1 MFCIGLNYIGKY
13 MFIDGTIGSVF
24 LMVVVGEIGIWGDV
38 GVGGLVVVG
47 VGGLVLLIVLGIDVI
62 AIVVFVFFFLRMILV
77 GRFGKRELMKFV
89 FSCIIVGNVN
99 RYVC

>member
-1 MFCIGLNYIGKY
+1 

-62 AIVVFVFFFLRMILV
+62 VIVVFVFFF
-77 GRFGKRELMKFV
+77 FTYD
-89 FSCIIVGNVN
+89 FSGTV
-99 RYVC
+99 R

>member
-1 MFCIGLNYIGKY
+1 MFCIELNYIGKY

-62 AIVVFVFFFLRMILV
+62 AIVVFVFFF
-77 GRFGKRELMKFV
+77 FAYD
-89 FSCIIVGNVN
+89 FSGTV
-99 RYVC
+99 R

>member
-1 MFCIGLNYIGKY
+1 

-62 AIVVFVFFFLRMILV
+62 AIVVFVFFF
-77 GRFGKRELMKFV
+77 FAYD
-89 FSCIIVGNVN
+89 FSGTV
-99 RYVC
+99 R

>member
-1 MFCIGLNYIGKY
+1 
-13 MFIDGTIGSVF
+13 MFIDGIIGSVF

-62 AIVVFVFFFLRMILV
+62 AIVVFVFFF
-77 GRFGKRELMKFV
+77 FAYD
-89 FSCIIVGNVN
+89 FSGTV
-99 RYVC
+99 R

>member
-1 MFCIGLNYIGKY
+1 

-38 GVGGLVVVG
+38 GVRGLVVVG

-62 AIVVFVFFFLRMILV
+62 AIVVFVFFFFCV
-77 GRFGKRELMKFV
+77 WF
-89 FSCIIVGNVN
+89 
-99 RYVC
+99 

>member
-1 MFCIGLNYIGKY
+1 MFCIELNYIGKY

-38 GVGGLVVVG
+38 GVRGLVVVG

-62 AIVVFVFFFLRMILV
+62 AIVVFVFFFCV
-77 GRFGKRELMKFV
+77 
-89 FSCIIVGNVN
+89 
-99 RYVC
+99 

>member
-1 MFCIGLNYIGKY
+1 MFCIELNYIGKY

-47 VGGLVLLIVLGIDVI
+47 VRGLVLLIVLGIDVI
-62 AIVVFVFFFLRMILV
+62 AIVVFVFFF
-77 GRFGKRELMKFV
+77 FAYD
-89 FSCIIVGNVN
+89 FSGTV
-99 RYVC
+99 R